1 MRKLL
6 FCLHSDE
13 LAHNF
18 AFFQIL
24 KMKHMELL
32 VVMGLQ
38 HLVLQNVFTNL
49 ISMVILKVADPY
61 NICKIVVCIEDLTRA
76 LMYY

>member
-1 MRKLL
+1 
-6 FCLHSDE
+6 
-13 LAHNF
+13 
-18 AFFQIL
+18 
-24 KMKHMELL
+24 MELL

-61 NICKIVVCIEDLTRA
+61 NICNIVVCIEDLTRV